1 MNKRNPGLTRVI
13 VIVVVVAVAAIS
25 WIVLT
30 KRNNVAIVN
39 GERLSRRDFI
49 GRLEENSGSQI
60 LNQMIDEKLIQQA
73 AKEAK
78 VSVKPE
84 EVDEEVQKLRKEIGP
99 SFDSMLAQYGMTEAD
114 LRTNLDMNLL
124 VFKLSTKDVTVT
136 DEEMQKYFDEHKS
149 DYDEPEQVKAS
160 HILVETESEAKEI
173 QKRLSAGEE
182 FASIAT
188 EKSLDPGSAAE
199 GGDLGFFPRG
209 RMTAEFEKVAFSM
222 APGQTS
228 NPVKSEFGYH
238 IIRVTDRKAA
248 HEATFEE
255 VKDDVERQIKGK
267 QAKSPQQVSQELRMT
282 GKITVTDSKYKDLGN
297 TTPFGVK

>member
-1 MNKRNPGLTRVI
+1 M
-13 VIVVVVAVAAIS
+13 
-25 WIVLT
+25 
-30 KRNNVAIVN
+30 AIVN
-39 GERLSRRDFI
+39 GERLSRHDFM

-60 LNQMIDEKLIQQA
+60 LNQMIDEMLIQQA
-73 AKEAK
+73 AKKAK

-84 EVDEEVQKLRKEIGP
+84 EMDAEIQKLRKEIGP
-99 SFDSMLAQYGMTEAD
+99 SFDAMLAQYEMTEAA
-114 LRTNLDMNLL
+114 LSKNLAMSL
-124 VFKLSTKDVTVT
+124 VVFRLSTKNVAVIE
-136 DEEMQKYFDEHKS
+136 EEMQKYFSEHKS

-160 HILVETESEAKEI
+160 HILVETETEAKEI
-173 QKRLSAGEE
+173 QKRLAAGED

-209 RMTAEFEKVAFSM
+209 RMIAEFEKAAFSM

-238 IIRVTDRKAA
+238 IIRVTDCKAV

-267 QAKSPQQVSQELRMT
+267 QAKSPQQVSQELRMS
-282 GKITVTDSKYKDLGN
+282 GNVTATDPRYADCVC
-297 TTPFGVK
+297 TPF